1 MPSPRLV
8 YLLTAFL
15 IGLAAATIVDARA
28 QSAEEVIAT
37 VRNRLQQSTA
47 LSADFDQTFTSEYI
61 DHAES
66 VDGTILLQGD
76 KYRVETSLQTFV
88 TDGNITWIYNRAD
101 NQVLINNYV
110 EDETTF
116 SLNRFLFDFDDRYYV
131 AEMEGAP
138 SNSGQYRINLRAFD
152 SGEFFPEVTM
162 VVDRARY
169 VITRLEIVDANQTL
183 ITINLRNLVFSPEV
197 DPNAFTFD
205 PPEQSDIVD
214 LRS

>member
-1 MPSPRLV
+1 MLPTRRA
-8 YLLTAFL
+8 YFL
-15 IGLAAATIVDARA
+15 ALFLAGLAVTMIADARA
-28 QSAEEVIAT
+28 QSGEEVIAT
-37 VRNRLQQSTA
+37 VRNRLRQSKA

-61 DHAES
+61 DHTES
-66 VDGTILLQGD
+66 VNGTILLQGD

-88 TDGNITWIYNRAD
+88 TDGNITWIYNRTE

-138 SNSGQYRINLRAFD
+138 SDRSQHRITLRAFD
-152 SGEFFPEVTM
+152 AGEFFPEVTM
-162 VVDRARY
+162 VVDRATY
-169 VITRLEIVDANQTL
+169 AITRLEVVDANQTL
-183 ITINLRNLVFSPEV
+183 ITINLRNLDLNPEV

-205 PPEQSDIVD
+205 PPGSSEIVD